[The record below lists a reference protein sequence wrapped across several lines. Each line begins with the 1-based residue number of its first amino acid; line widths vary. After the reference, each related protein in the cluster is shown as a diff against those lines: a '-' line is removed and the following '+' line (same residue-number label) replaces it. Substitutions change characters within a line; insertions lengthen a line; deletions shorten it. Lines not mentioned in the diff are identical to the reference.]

1 MKPAV
6 LEFQRNRVKRQPP
19 DAASTDILNTIMEL
33 RSTLRSVKRAITA
46 VERLAIAQYGE
57 EALKPERSV
66 PAKRRAGSD
75 QPKIQLVRFPYSA
88 PETDEAPKIDYAA
101 QNKLGSF

>member
-33 RSTLRSVKRAITA
+33 RSNLRSVKKAITA

-57 EALKPERSV
+57 KALKPRKSV
-66 PAKRRAGSD
+66 PAKRRIGSD
-75 QPKIQLVRFPYSA
+75 KPKIQLVRFPYPA
-88 PETDEAPKIDYAA
+88 PETDEARKIDYAA
-101 QNKLGSF
+101 QNELGSF